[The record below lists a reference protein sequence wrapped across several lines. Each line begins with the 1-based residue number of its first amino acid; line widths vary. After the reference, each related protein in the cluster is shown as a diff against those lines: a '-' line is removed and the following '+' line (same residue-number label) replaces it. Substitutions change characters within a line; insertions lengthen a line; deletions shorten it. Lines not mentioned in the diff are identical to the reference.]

1 MEIQSCWNTA
11 QSHECAEVTKVRT
24 QLEEDNLVNFN
35 CQIHNVLRP
44 TFIKCNSL
52 NIIVLKSV
60 LTCSIIRDSLGRPVR
75 ESMQAGTDNL
85 GRASVIIAK
94 TLAISMASGGN

>member
-1 MEIQSCWNTA
+1 
-11 QSHECAEVTKVRT
+11 
-24 QLEEDNLVNFN
+24 
-35 CQIHNVLRP
+35 
-44 TFIKCNSL
+44 
-52 NIIVLKSV
+52 VLKSV